1 MFLAAAISSA
11 TVMSYCLNPDCKQP
25 VNASAAKRCAH
36 CGEPLEPRLRDRYRI
51 LRNIGQGGFGKT
63 FLAIDEDRLNARCV
77 IKQFS
82 PQVKGTQG
90 RENAVRLF
98 EQEALRLYELGE
110 HPSIPALLAYF
121 EHRQRLYLVQQF
133 VEGET
138 LLQELGQQGVFS
150 EHKIRE
156 VLVGIL
162 PVLKFIHDRNVIH
175 RDITPANIVR
185 RHLNHK
191 LVLIDF
197 GVAKLLN
204 ATTFGLAGTKIGTE
218 GYAPI
223 EQLRNGKAYPASDL
237 YSLGV
242 TCIYLLTQTRPDQL
256 YDPQCGRWLWR
267 EILAERGAGL
277 SPGIGQILDHMV
289 KDLLAERYQSAEEV
303 IRDLR
308 LALTYSPGDGSAAA
322 PVPQG
327 LTSSPSVGRSS
338 SPAPGFPYSAVAV
351 SQVGRPAPSPSRPVT
366 SASSSSGHPPLRLS
380 QGVFSQ
386 HIPLWHILLG
396 HSSWVMAAAASH
408 DGQLLVSG
416 GLDDRILLW
425 HVPSGQCLR
434 VLQGHTK
441 PINSVVFTPDDQIL
455 VSGSDDDTIKLWSV
469 STGQLLRSLS
479 GHTQDVN
486 AVAVS
491 PDGRFIVSGSEDR
504 TVRVWRCPTGEPL
517 RHFDNVTTMVRASVI
532 SSQGDWVASGGF
544 DGQIKVWQLNA
555 GQLVHTFSGHLSTVM
570 ALAISPDQRL
580 LVSGSKDR
588 TIRIWNL
595 QTGEPLQVLL
605 KHLDTV
611 NAVAITPDGT
621 LLISASAD
629 KTVRIWRLASGELL
643 ATLTGHTGAVNA
655 LAISPDQTWFA
666 SAGCDGRIQ
675 VWQLPGSR
683 YA

>member
-1 MFLAAAISSA
+1 M
-11 TVMSYCLNPDCKQP
+11 TYCLNPDCQQP
-25 VNASAAKRCAH
+25 ANSTTVKRCAC

-90 RENAVRLF
+90 REKAVRLF
-98 EQEALRLYELGE
+98 EQEALRLHELGE
-110 HPSIPALLAYF
+110 RSSIPTLLAYF

-133 VEGET
+133 VEGDT

-150 EHKIRE
+150 EQKIRE
-156 VLVGIL
+156 VLAGVL
-162 PVLKFIHDRNVIH
+162 PILKFIHDRNVIH
-175 RDITPANIVR
+175 RDITPSNIVR
-185 RHLNHK
+185 CHLNHK

-256 YDPQCGRWLWR
+256 YDPQRGRWLWR
-267 EILAERGAGL
+267 EVLAERGVIL

-289 KDLLAERYQSAEEV
+289 KDLLAERYQSAAEV
-303 IRDLR
+303 MRDLR
-308 LALTYSPGDGSAAA
+308 LALTYPTGDVAGKIAAA
-322 PVPQG
+322 VPAAQA
-327 LTSSPSVGRSS
+327 LRPSP
-338 SPAPGFPYSAVAV
+338 PAGYRPLPPPSPYSALRV
-351 SQVGRPAPSPSRPVT
+351 SQVGPAPSPSWPVT
-366 SASSSSGHPPLRLS
+366 SSVALNATTPPLRLS
-380 QGVFSQ
+380 QGTFSQ
-386 HIPLWHILLG
+386 HIPLWHTLLG
-396 HSSWVMAAAASH
+396 HSSWVMAVGASH

-416 GLDDRILLW
+416 GLDDRILVW
-425 HVPSGQCLR
+425 YVPDGRCLR
-434 VLQGHTK
+434 VLRGHTK

-469 STGQLLRSLS
+469 RTGQVLRSLC

-486 AVAVS
+486 VVAVS
-491 PDGRFIVSGSEDR
+491 PDGQFIVSGSEDR

-517 RHFDNVTTMVRASVI
+517 RCFEPVRTMVRASVI
-532 SSQGDWVASGGF
+532 SAQGDWVASGGS
-544 DGQIKVWQLNA
+544 DGQVQVWQLNS
-555 GQLVHTFSGHLSTVM
+555 GQLVHTLSGHLSAVM
-570 ALAISPDQRL
+570 TLAISPDQQL

-588 TIRIWNL
+588 TIRVWNL

-611 NAVAITPDGT
+611 NAVAITPDGQ

-629 KTVRIWRLASGELL
+629 KTVRIWRLVSGELL

-666 SAGCDGRIQ
+666 SSACDGRIQ
-675 VWQLPGSR
+675 VWRLPGSG
-683 YA
+683 YG